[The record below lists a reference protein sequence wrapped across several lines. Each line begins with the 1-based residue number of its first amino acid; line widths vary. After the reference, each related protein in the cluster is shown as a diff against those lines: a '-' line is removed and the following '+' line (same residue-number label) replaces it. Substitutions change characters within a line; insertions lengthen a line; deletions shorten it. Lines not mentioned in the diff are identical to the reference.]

1 MIQKASRK
9 LMAETSSRFI
19 GRSIKPDKSSRFITG
34 SGMYVGDVRLPNM
47 LHAALVRGLYAHARI
62 LGIDRKEAL
71 GLDGVVGVWSGQDIE
86 GRISAFPGS
95 FEIHPARWLEGV
107 KPLLRGPQPRAL
119 AQGKVHYVGEPV
131 AIVVAEDRAKAED
144 AVDAV
149 VVEYEELPVV
159 VDPEQ
164 SLRPGAPLVHD
175 GSQDNV
181 VFGFSIEKGG
191 VNEALDAAP
200 YTLEERFRHHRYC
213 AAPLECRGVVAWLE
227 PATNILTVWS
237 STQMPHLVRRQI
249 AAQLDLPEERVRV
262 IAPDIG
268 GGFGPKVFVYPEE
281 ILVPFLALQLGR
293 PVKWIEDRAEHFIST
308 AHGRDQLHDVE
319 CGFDREG
326 RILALRDRFL
336 LDNGAYN
343 PMGLTDAY
351 NTAAHLQGPYK
362 IPNLSVTG
370 TCVSTN
376 KVPNAPYRGAGRPE
390 AVFVMERCIDIIA
403 ARLGLD
409 PVEVRRRNFVQPEEM
424 PYQAGILYRDGE
436 PICYDSGNF
445 PETLAR
451 ALQAADYDEL
461 RKRQRELRA
470 HGCYL
475 GIGIGCYVEGTG
487 VGSFEGAKVRIDS
500 SGQVIIATGATG
512 HGQGHET
519 VFAQIAAD
527 LWGVSLDQISLVEG
541 DTASIAFGCGTFG
554 SRSTVNVGS
563 AIHGASARL
572 KEKVF
577 QLAAHIL
584 EANPDDLDFGGG
596 KVFIRGMP
604 DRAIPFS
611 ELARAAVPG
620 WASRLPEDLEPGL
633 EATFYFVPPTVTWA
647 NAAHV
652 AVIEV
657 DVQTGVIKLLD
668 YCVAHDAGKLIN
680 PLLVDGQIHGGVA
693 QGIGAALYEEIAYNE
708 NGQVLSGSFVNYLL
722 PGAMEVPFIKTAH
735 LESPSPLNPLGV
747 KGLGEGGAIAPP
759 AALAN
764 ALADALFPL
773 AIQVNEIPLTPD
785 RVLKLVARKEVDV
798 EAGAV

>member
-1 MIQKASRK
+1 
-9 LMAETSSRFI
+9 
-19 GRSIKPDKSSRFITG
+19 
-34 SGMYVGDVRLPNM
+34 MYVGDVRLPNM
-47 LHAALVRGLYAHARI
+47 LHAALVRSVHAHARI
-62 LGIDRKEAL
+62 RDVDVQEAL
-71 GLDGVVGVWSGQDIE
+71 SLDGVVGVWTGREIE
-86 GRISAFPGS
+86 GRISPFPES

-107 KPLLRGPQPRAL
+107 KPVLQGPRPTAL

-131 AIVVAEDRAKAED
+131 AIVVAEDRARAED

-149 VVEYEELPVV
+149 AIDYEELPVV
-159 VDPEQ
+159 ADPEE
-164 SLRPGAPLVHD
+164 SLRPDAPLVHE
-175 GSQDNV
+175 GSTSNV
-181 VFGFSIEKGG
+181 VFGFSIAKGN
-191 VNEALDAAP
+191 VDQALGAAP
-200 YTLEERFRHHRYC
+200 YRLSERFRHHRYC
-213 AAPLECRGVVAWLE
+213 AAPLECRGVLAWVE
-227 PATNILTVWS
+227 PKTNILTVWS

-249 AAQLDLPEERVRV
+249 AAQLGLSEEGVRV

-268 GGFGPKVFVYPEE
+268 GGFGPKVFAYPEE
-281 ILVPFLALQLGR
+281 MLVPFLALELGR
-293 PVKWIEDRAEHFIST
+293 PVKWIEDRSEHFIST

-319 CGFDREG
+319 MAFDETG

-351 NTAAHLQGPYK
+351 NTAAHIQGPYK

-390 AVFVMERCIDIIA
+390 AVFVMERSIDIIA

-409 PVEVRRRNFVQPEEM
+409 TATVRQRNLVQPEEM
-424 PYQAGILYRDGE
+424 PYDAGILYRDGE

-445 PETLAR
+445 PETLKR
-451 ALQAADYDEL
+451 ALEAADYDEL
-461 RKRQRELRA
+461 RKRQREARK
-470 HGCYL
+470 HGRYL

-500 SGQVIIATGATG
+500 SGQLIIATGATG

-519 VFAQIAAD
+519 VYAQIAAD
-527 LWGVSLDQISLVEG
+527 LWGVSLDKVSLIEG
-541 DTASIAFGCGTFG
+541 DTASIPFGCGTFG

-563 AIHGASARL
+563 AIHGASMRL
-572 KEKVF
+572 KENVRR
-577 QLAAHIL
+577 LAAHIL
-584 EANPDDLDFGGG
+584 EANPDDLELDRG

-604 DRAIPFS
+604 QRSISFA

-620 WASRLPEDLEPGL
+620 WASKLPEEMEPGL
-633 EATFYFVPPTVTWA
+633 EAIFYFVPPTVTWA
-647 NAAHV
+647 NATHV

-657 DVQTGVIKLLD
+657 DVQTGAIKLLD
-668 YCVAHDAGKLIN
+668 YTVAHDAGRLIN

-693 QGIGAALYEEIAYNE
+693 QGIGAALYEEIVYDPNC
-708 NGQVLSGSFVNYLL
+708 QMLSGSFVNYLL
-722 PGAMEVPFIKTAH
+722 PGSMEVPSIKTVH
-735 LESPSPLNPLGV
+735 LQSPSPLNPLGV

-759 AALAN
+759 AAIAN
-764 ALADALFPL
+764 ALADALLPL
-773 AIQVNEIPLTPD
+773 AARVNEIPLTPE
-785 RVLKLVARKEVDV
+785 RVMEILARKEVNV